1 MLRGQWLATAALSL
15 TVAVVVGIVLA
26 FAAGAE
32 RTSTVADR
40 YTSAQGP
47 GFDGAIYQ
55 VDGRPRTAEV
65 AALPG
70 AASVDSVTFIF
81 GAMFRPGSAE
91 GVNAS
96 VFSGSPRATGTR
108 LVAGREASPEVAG
121 EFVASRNFINANHA
135 AIGDK
140 FELKT
145 LTQEQADTNGF
156 NLDEPPAG
164 PTIEGVLVGVT
175 DGPASLEDPTN
186 PGAFFSPALLHDPH
200 IGVSTTIM
208 SVGLAAGTDLD
219 AFRAELDTLPG
230 SDSLSLEQ
238 GALVSATLRQAI
250 DAQALGLW
258 ALSAVAAVAAIVV
271 LAQLITRQVRLS
283 DADHTKLSSIGYVD
297 GQMVGE
303 SMARAAVPVLSGTL
317 VGVAIAI
324 TLSGVFP
331 NGFVRRIEPHLG
343 VRVDLGVLLLGVA
356 VVVAALMLCTL
367 ATLLISR
374 LASRRGAKTT
384 MAIEAI
390 ATRAGSATAST
401 GLRFAF
407 GRRGQDGGSTRAI
420 VIGLSLTM
428 ACLVGALTFA
438 TSLVRL
444 VNQPARY
451 GLNFDAMLGNSGAD
465 SIPDDLRSAIESDP
479 DIGGLLLYAEGQA
492 RFGTA
497 TLRLIGMQPVK
508 GEVAPP
514 VLTGRLPASV
524 DEIALGRLAASA
536 MHTGVGGDLSLDGDG
551 GTQQFHVTG
560 LVVVPSL
567 GINDGIGQD
576 ALLTVDGLAR
586 LDPTAVVTTAVVKF
600 RDSAPD
606 GAFERLAG
614 LAGLSKEDAAG
625 EDPRGSTPSAIV
637 NVARVRGIP
646 FVLAALLAALAVLTV
661 GHTMVTSVQK
671 RRRDVTI
678 LRSMGADRGWIARAV
693 HWQATAFTFLPLL
706 IGIPLGL
713 IIGRIVFRSFADSIG
728 TVDDA
733 SLPLLLVSGVVAGLV
748 VIANLI
754 ASVPARRA
762 DRVAPAVLLRPE

>member
-1 MLRGQWLATAALSL
+1 MLRQRWLATAALAL
-15 TVAVVVGIVLA
+15 TVAAVVGVVLA

-40 YTSAQGP
+40 YTSAQGE
-47 GFDGAIYQ
+47 GFDGLIYQ
-55 VDGRPRTAEV
+55 EEGRPRTAEV

-70 AASVDSVTFIF
+70 AASVDSVTFVF
-81 GAMFRPGSAE
+81 GALFQPGSSENLDAT
-91 GVNAS
+91 
-96 VFSGSPRATGTR
+96 VFAGSHRAVGTR
-108 LVAGREASPEVAG
+108 LVAGREANPEVAG
-121 EFVASRNFINANHA
+121 EFVASRRFIQANHV

-164 PTIEGVLVGVT
+164 PTVEGVLVGVT
-175 DGPASLEDPTN
+175 DGPASLDDQT
-186 PGAFFSPALLHDPH
+186 PGAFFSPALLQNPQ
-200 IGVSTTIM
+200 IGVKVTIM

-219 AFRAELDTLPG
+219 AFRAQLDTLPA

-238 GALVSATLRQAI
+238 GVLVSAALRKAL

-258 ALSAVAAVAAIVV
+258 ALTAVAAVAAVIV

-297 GQMVGE
+297 GQMVEE

-324 TLSGVFP
+324 ALSGVFP
-331 NGFVRRIEPHLG
+331 TGFARRIEPYPG
-343 VRVDLGVLLLGVA
+343 IRVDLGVLLLGV
-356 VVVAALMLCTL
+356 VVVVTALMLFTL

-374 LASRRGAKTT
+374 LASRRDAKTT
-384 MAIEAI
+384 MPIEAI

-407 GRRGQDGGSTRAI
+407 GRRGQDGGSTRAV
-420 VIGLSLTM
+420 VIGLALTM

-451 GLNFDAMLGNSGAD
+451 GVNYDIMLGNSGAE
-465 SIPDDLRSAIESDP
+465 SVPDELLSAVESDP
-479 DIGGLLLYAEGQA
+479 DIGGLLLYADGQA
-492 RFGTA
+492 RVGTA

-508 GEVAPP
+508 GELAPP
-514 VLTGRLPASV
+514 VLTGRLPTSI
-524 DEIALGRLAASA
+524 DEIALGRLAAGA
-536 MHTGVGGDLSLDGDG
+536 LHTGVGGDLSLDGDG

-567 GINDGIGQD
+567 GINEGIGQD
-576 ALLTVDGLAR
+576 GVLTVAGLAR
-586 LDPTAVVTTAVVKF
+586 LNPAVVVTTAVVRF
-600 RDSAPD
+600 RAGAPE
-606 GAFERLAG
+606 GALERLAG
-614 LAGLSKEDAAG
+614 LAGLDEELAAG
-625 EDPRGSTPSAIV
+625 EDPTGSAPSAIV
-637 NVARVRGIP
+637 NVGRVRAIP

-671 RRRDVTI
+671 RRRDVAI
-678 LRSMGADRGWIARAV
+678 LRSMGADRRWIARAV
-693 HWQATAFTFLPLL
+693 HWQATAFTLLPLV

-713 IIGRIVFRSFADSIG
+713 IVGRIVFRSFADSIG

-733 SLPLLLVSGVVAGLV
+733 SIPLLLVSGVVAGLV